1 MSKYE
6 HGDYVKIEFPDEAT
20 GVGEYMWV
28 CVQRCDEDKKLIFG
42 TLDNEPLND
51 YDNRINRG
59 SELAVNYSQ
68 IRDHK
73 KPTEFRKI

>member
-6 HGDYVKIEFPDEAT
+6 QGDYVKIEFPDEAT

-28 CVQRCDEDKKLIFG
+28 RIQRCDEDKKLIFG
-42 TLDNEPLND
+42 TLDSEPLND

-59 SELAVNYSQ
+59 SELAVNYSE